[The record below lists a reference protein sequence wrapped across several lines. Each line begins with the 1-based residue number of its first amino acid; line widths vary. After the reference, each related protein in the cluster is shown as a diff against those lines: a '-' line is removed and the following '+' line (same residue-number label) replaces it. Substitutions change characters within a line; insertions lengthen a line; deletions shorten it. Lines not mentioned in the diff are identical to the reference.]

1 MFWVSI
7 GCPASVGVNQS
18 GGRGR
23 FGAAAP
29 FVLPSRLTSSPSRER
44 WQSPNIAVLPSA
56 VRSVGFRGSGWYIL
70 PSEGINAKFRPFPWL
85 CSVYLCLLFVV
96 SLPPPHRWGCRAVLP
111 SLRVCLIA
119 ETSGEGQTVSPAGV
133 GVPVRVCVRS
143 PAVEVG
149 ASCFGRGVLPFALSL
164 SAAVGLLRL
173 SRFAKIVRRYF
184 RRKPAKNLSIPK
196 NKISLSAALSCAY
209 APRRKAR

>member
-1 MFWVSI
+1 MGVEISPIIPGGRFVVCGFFVTFAAVFPVVFRVSI

-56 VRSVGFRGSGWYIL
+56 VRSVGFRGSEWYVL
-70 PSEGINAKFRPFPWL
+70 PSEGINAKFAPFPWL

-133 GVPVRVCVRS
+133 GVPVRVCVGS
-143 PAVEVG
+143 P
-149 ASCFGRGVLPFALSL
+149 
-164 SAAVGLLRL
+164 AVGLLRL

-184 RRKPAKNLSIPK
+184 RVSGDIQPKPNF
-196 NKISLSAALSCAY
+196 
-209 APRRKAR
+209 

>member
-1 MFWVSI
+1 MVCGNFVTFAAVFPVVFRVSI

-56 VRSVGFRGSGWYIL
+56 VHSVGFRGSEWYVL
-70 PSEGINAKFRPFPWL
+70 PSEGINAKFAPFPWL

-96 SLPPPHRWGCRAVLP
+96 PLPPPHRWGCRAVLP

-133 GVPVRVCVRS
+133 GVLVRVCVGS
-143 PAVEVG
+143 P
-149 ASCFGRGVLPFALSL
+149 
-164 SAAVGLLRL
+164 AVGLLRL

-184 RRKPAKNLSIPK
+184 RVSGDIQPKPNF
-196 NKISLSAALSCAY
+196 
-209 APRRKAR
+209 